1 MEIIPCLLED
11 GGYLLRAQ
19 IADAAL
25 VRVVDFLFGNEL
37 PGLDVEPD
45 LLVGIAE
52 RHALAGQAVHLLYGE
67 HQVVARVVEDVLVH
81 LEPCDDVG
89 GHLQAL
95 SQLLE
100 SGEEDFLDDLQVAEI
115 AARQVVHN
123 ERNLLRQSLKLVALG
138 ASQLEDIR
146 VLLVRHDAGAGCAL
160 LRQLDETEVLAVE
173 EAGIE
178 GELADG
184 SCYSCKSEGDVA
196 LSLAA
201 PHLGIDHVV
210 VERIEAQ
217 QLRRHRAVQRERRA
231 VTGGRAKRVA
241 VGDAI
246 GSLQEHEIIREALGI
261 STKPKAEAAGH
272 RHLKMR
278 VAWHQYVFVALA
290 LALQLSEET
299 PHVLCHK
306 PQLLADE

>member
-1 MEIIPCLLED
+1 MLFRQTLNANLPTPLRGNLNAACGDDQRRVRGLQFPRAAFLPPQFPFCFFSSFEVEIFPCLLED

-52 RHALAGQAVHLLYGE
+52 RHPLAGQAVHLLYGE

-81 LEPCDDVG
+81 LELCDDVG

-100 SGEEDFLDDLQVAEI
+100 SGEEDLLDDLQVAEV
-115 AARQVVHN
+115 AAGQVVHN

-146 VLLVRHDAGAGCAL
+146 VLLVRHDAGAGRAL
-160 LRQLDETEVLAVE
+160 LR
-173 EAGIE
+173 
-178 GELADG
+178 
-184 SCYSCKSEGDVA
+184 
-196 LSLAA
+196 
-201 PHLGIDHVV
+201 
-210 VERIEAQ
+210 
-217 QLRRHRAVQRERRA
+217 
-231 VTGGRAKRVA
+231 
-241 VGDAI
+241 
-246 GSLQEHEIIREALGI
+246 
-261 STKPKAEAAGH
+261 
-272 RHLKMR
+272 
-278 VAWHQYVFVALA
+278 
-290 LALQLSEET
+290 
-299 PHVLCHK
+299 
-306 PQLLADE
+306 

>member
-1 MEIIPCLLED
+1 MEIFPCLLED

-25 VRVVDFLFGNEL
+25 VRVVDFLFGNEF
-37 PGLDVEPD
+37 PGLNVETD
-45 LLVGIAE
+45 LLVRIAE
-52 RHALAGQAVHLLYGE
+52 WHPLAGQAVHLLYGE

-100 SGEEDFLDDLQVAEI
+100 SGQEDLLDDLQVAEVT
-115 AARQVVHN
+115 ARQVVHN

-178 GELADG
+178 GKLADG
-184 SCYSCKSEGDVA
+184 ACYARQGEGHVA

-231 VTGGRAKRVA
+231 IASGRAKRVA

-246 GSLQEHEIIREALGI
+246 SCLQEHEIIREALGI

-278 VAWHQYVFVALA
+278 VAWHQHVLVTLA
-290 LALQLSEET
+290 LLLQLGEEALD
-299 PHVLCHK
+299 VLSHE
-306 PQLLADE
+306 A